1 MTMDK
6 SGLSTIHVYLLDEG
20 VDVWRPVFAERI
32 DESVFRIVEQDYD
45 QSIEKWEFEPGD
57 LVHCELT
64 QLSEG
69 MCLVAKRRT

>member
-1 MTMDK
+1 MDK
-6 SGLSTIHVYLLDEG
+6 PGLSTIYIYLLDES
-20 VDVWRPVFAERI
+20 VDVWRPVSAERI

-45 QSIEKWEFEPGD
+45 RSIEKWEFGAGD

>member
-1 MTMDK
+1 MDK
-6 SGLSTIHVYLLDEG
+6 PGLSTIYIYLLDES
-20 VDVWRPVFAERI
+20 VDVWRPVSAERI

-57 LVHCELT
+57 LVLCELT